1 MNILQV
7 IIAQRKGA
15 CASGGCSALLCTTV
29 VQSVLKLVLNCF
41 PPPPPCGFGF
51 CSRSARGAR
60 AELHAPKAPK
70 SKAEMEAEAAA
81 EELMAKHREVKTD
94 QRREL
99 GEIDSDT
106 FVFLFP
112 PRVVDTVT
120 YIRLAAGLS

>member
-1 MNILQV
+1 
-7 IIAQRKGA
+7 
-15 CASGGCSALLCTTV
+15 
-29 VQSVLKLVLNCF
+29 
-41 PPPPPCGFGF
+41 
-51 CSRSARGAR
+51 
-60 AELHAPKAPK
+60 
-70 SKAEMEAEAAA
+70 MEAEAAA